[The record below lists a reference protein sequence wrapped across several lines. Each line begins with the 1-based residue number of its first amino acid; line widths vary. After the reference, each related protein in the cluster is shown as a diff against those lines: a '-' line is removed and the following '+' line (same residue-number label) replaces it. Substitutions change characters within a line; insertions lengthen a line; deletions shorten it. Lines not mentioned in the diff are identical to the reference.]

1 MKKIYS
7 LIFICVFIFKN
18 TNAQTTYSSEK
29 DVYNSKKII
38 FYGFDFTDLQLSD
51 AKRIGQDLKKYV
63 FTLTGFLIEHLPE
76 KKLKKWLNKDTVVYS
91 LNPVMLVNKKI
102 NNDDIASPI
111 KHTINKDSLQLFI
124 NKYSLAE
131 KEGIGYVI
139 IYECFDS
146 NAKRVSA
153 YSVFF
158 DIATKK
164 ILLAEYVSHRDGN
177 SYNRLSDWNPASFA
191 TIKSLTD
198 LYVDK
203 FEATTKTSK

>member
-1 MKKIYS
+1 MKKKS
-7 LIFICVFIFKN
+7 LIIVSILICLN
-18 TNAQTTYSSEK
+18 TFGQTVYSSEN
-29 DVYNSKKII
+29 DVYSSKKII

-51 AKRIGQDLKKYV
+51 VKRIGQDLKKYV
-63 FTLTGFLIEHLPE
+63 FTLTGFLLEHLPE
-76 KKLKKWLNKDTVVYS
+76 KKLKKWIDKDTVFYS
-91 LNPVMLVNKKI
+91 LNSVMLLNKKI

-111 KHTINKDSLQLFI
+111 KHTINKDSLQSFI
-124 NKYSLAE
+124 NKYSLTE

-146 NAKRVSA
+146 KAKRVSA

-191 TIKSLTD
+191 TIKSLTEN
-198 LYVDK
+198 YK
-203 FEATTKTSK
+203 FKEALRFKN

>member
-1 MKKIYS
+1 MKPS
-7 LIFICVFIFKN
+7 LIIVSIIICLN
-18 TNAQTTYSSEK
+18 TFGQTVYSSEN
-29 DVYNSKKII
+29 DVFRSKNII
-38 FYGFDFTDLQLSD
+38 FYGFDFTDFQLSD

-63 FTLTGFLIEHLPE
+63 FNLTGFLLEHLPE
-76 KKLKKWLNKDTVVYS
+76 KKLKKWIEKDTVVYS
-91 LNPVMLVNKKI
+91 LNPVMLLNKKI

-124 NKYSLAE
+124 DKYSITE

-146 NAKRVSA
+146 NSKRVSA

-164 ILLAEYVSHRDGN
+164 ILLSEYVSHRDGN
-177 SYNRLSDWNPASFA
+177 SYNRISDWNPASFE
-191 TIKSLTD
+191 TIKSLTN
-198 LYVDK
+198 LYLDILEEK
-203 FEATTKTSK
+203 TKTVK